1 MRRKWGK
8 AKKKNKEENSMQKFS
23 LKIKKKKNHKR
34 GDKNN
39 SFN

>member
-8 AKKKNKEENSMQKFS
+8 AKKNKEENSMQKFS
-23 LKIKKKKNHKR
+23 LKIKKKKNKR

-39 SFN
+39 AFN